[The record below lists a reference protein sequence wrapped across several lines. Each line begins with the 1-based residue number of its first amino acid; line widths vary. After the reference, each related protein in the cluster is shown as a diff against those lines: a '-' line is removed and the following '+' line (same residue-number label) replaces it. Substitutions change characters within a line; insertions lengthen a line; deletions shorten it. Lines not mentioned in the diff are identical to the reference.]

1 MPEVREYIDKDGRSR
16 FAEWFDA
23 LEARAAA
30 RVVTAKIKLSA
41 GQMGNLKPVGSG
53 VAEYRIDYGPGYRV
67 YLGQDGAQ
75 LIILLAGG
83 DKSSQPRDIQEA
95 LRLWQEYKA
104 RKAKPAKPTATKSAR
119 KKR

>member
-1 MPEVREYIDKDGRSR
+1 MLEVREYIAKDGRNR

-41 GQMGNLKPVGSG
+41 GHMGNLRPVGGG
-53 VAEYRIDYGPGYRV
+53 VAEYRIDYGPGCRV

-75 LIILLAGG
+75 LIILLIGG
-83 DKSSQPRDIQEA
+83 DKSSQSRDIQEA

-104 RKAKPAKPTATKSAR
+104 RKAKPVKPTTTKG